1 MESGEC
7 DIMTVKDLEARIEM
21 IEEQLQAVLQKQ
33 QDQRFLLLKIEGG
46 MTALKWTAAV
56 VGFLLGFSECL

>member
-1 MESGEC
+1 
-7 DIMTVKDLEARIEM
+7 MTLKDLEVRIDI

-33 QDQRFLLLKIEGG
+33 QEQRFLLLKIEGG
-46 MTALKWTAAV
+46 MTALKWTGAV

>member
-1 MESGEC
+1 MESGER
-7 DIMTVKDLEARIEM
+7 DTMTVKDLEARIEM
-21 IEEQLQAVLQKQ
+21 IEEQLQAVLHKQ
-33 QDQRFLLLKIEGG
+33 QEQRFLLLKIEGG

>member
-1 MESGEC
+1 MESGER

-21 IEEQLQAVLQKQ
+21 IEEQLQAVLHKQ
-33 QDQRFLLLKIEGG
+33 QEQRFLLLKIEGG

>member
-1 MESGEC
+1 MESGER
-7 DIMTVKDLEARIEM
+7 DIMTVKDLEAGIEM
-21 IEEQLQAVLQKQ
+21 IEEQLQAVLHKQ
-33 QDQRFLLLKIEGG
+33 QEQRFLLLKIEGG